1 MCLLQTTTSA
11 KIYAFQDMLYAQ
23 TIGTFFEGGVGQ
35 IYKRLQTVI
44 DRKQGERHQ
53 HRHVWTS
60 HPLGASVLTPVLQ
73 KKGIYE
79 DEWLLLWGHPSTPF
93 NICLCTFSRE
103 RDTVRW
109 MIWKGALY
117 LVIFLCFFFFFLQ
130 LAFVFHNLLHFTH
143 HTWNSLALATF
154 KAVDIKSATTR
165 TSGNYESSKDRR
177 V

>member
-1 MCLLQTTTSA
+1 
-11 KIYAFQDMLYAQ
+11 MLYAQ

-53 HRHVWTS
+53 HGHVWTS

-103 RDTVRW
+103 REIQWGEWFER
-109 MIWKGALY
+109 GLY
-117 LVIFLCFFFFFLQ
+117 TLSFFYAFFFFLQ
-130 LAFVFHNLLHFTH
+130 LTFVFHNLLHFTH

-154 KAVDIKSATTR
+154 KAVVIKSATTR

>member
-1 MCLLQTTTSA
+1 
-11 KIYAFQDMLYAQ
+11 MLYAQ

-53 HRHVWTS
+53 HGHVWTS

-103 RDTVRW
+103 WGEWFER
-109 MIWKGALY
+109 GLY
-117 LVIFLCFFFFFLQ
+117 TLSFFYASFFFFLQ

-154 KAVDIKSATTR
+154 KAVVIKSATTR
-165 TSGNYESSKDRR
+165 TSRNYESSKDRR